1 MRLPGFNDLLPRAAG
16 ICHDALDRSTGRL
29 NVGSLAFSCTSIC
42 TALRQ
47 LYVDNVLDSGYD
59 GALLLD
65 DADDD
70 VNVVSR
76 VRGNAYAVNG
86 EDASLLSP

>member
-29 NVGSLAFSCTSIC
+29 NVGSLAFSCTSMC

-47 LYVDNVLDSGYD
+47 LYVDNVLDSEYD

-65 DADDD
+65 DAD